1 MTRTATSVRLLTQL
15 GVLILSGCQHNFL
28 VSSPD
33 DLRRLPPLLPSSP
46 TLAQVIAVVNGNS
59 SRIQSFSTSQAT
71 ISGTGFP
78 AMRASIAFQRP
89 MRLRLRADLPL
100 GTGQAV
106 DLGSNDELFWFW
118 ARSNEPPAV
127 YYCRHGQFATSP
139 VRRSLPID
147 PYWLVEALGLVQLD
161 PALPHQG
168 PNVTRDG
175 RLEIRTVVPTEQGG
189 STKVTIVDARQGVV
203 LAQYLFDARGQLVAS
218 AIAGRYRR
226 DPLSAALMPTN
237 VEIHT
242 AATPA
247 APAFSLRID
256 MSHLEINRPIPNAEQ
271 LWAMPSFD
279 SAPAIDLCDPA
290 RLPLPPPSPGPQS
303 IGSRYPARGRS
314 R

>member
-1 MTRTATSVRLLTQL
+1 MARTETSVRWPALV

-28 VSSPD
+28 VSSQD

-46 TLAQVIAVVNGNS
+46 TLAQVITVVNGNS
-59 SRIQSFSTSQAT
+59 GRIQSFSTSQAT
-71 ISGTGFP
+71 ISGTGFL

-106 DLGSNDELFWFW
+106 DVGSNDELFWFW

-139 VRRSLPID
+139 VRRTLPID

-168 PNVTRDG
+168 PIATRDG
-175 RLEIRTVVPTEQGG
+175 RLEIRTVVPGEQGS

-203 LAQYLFDARGQLVAS
+203 LAQYLFDPRGQLAAS

-226 DPLSAALMPTN
+226 DPLSGALMPTN

-242 AATPA
+242 AATPT

-256 MSHLEINRPIPNAEQ
+256 MSHLEINRPIANAEQ
-271 LWAMPSFD
+271 LWAMPSFEN
-279 SAPAIDLCDPA
+279 SPAIDLCDPA
-290 RLPLPPPSPGPQS
+290 RQLAPPASPGPPS
-303 IGSRYPARGRS
+303 IGSRYPARNRW

>member
-1 MTRTATSVRLLTQL
+1 MTRRKTAARCLVLL
-15 GVLILSGCQHNFL
+15 GVLTLSGCQHNFL
-28 VSSPD
+28 VSSQD
-33 DLRRLPPLLPSSP
+33 DLRRLPPQLPSSP
-46 TLAQVIAVVNGNS
+46 TLAQVIAAVNGNS
-59 SRIQSFSTSQAT
+59 LRIQSFSTSQAT

-78 AMRASIAFQRP
+78 PMRASIAFQRP
-89 MRLRLRADLPL
+89 MRLRLRADMPL

-106 DLGSNDELFWFW
+106 DVGSNDELFWFW
-118 ARSNEPPAV
+118 ARSNEPSAV
-127 YYCRHGQFATSP
+127 YYCRHGQFANSP

-147 PYWLVEALGLVQLD
+147 PYWLLDALGLAQLD

-168 PNVTRDG
+168 PIATRDG
-175 RLEIRTVVPTEQGG
+175 RLEIRTVLPSEQG
-189 STKVTIVDARQGVV
+189 SATKVTIVDARQGVV
-203 LAQYLFDARGQLVAS
+203 LAQYLFDTRSQLVTS
-218 AIAGRYRR
+218 AIAGHFRR

-242 AATPA
+242 AARAT

-256 MSHLEINRPIPNAEQ
+256 MSNLEINRPIPNAEM

-290 RLPLPPPSPGPQS
+290 RQLPPAASPGPPS
-303 IGSRYPARGRS
+303 IGSASPARS